1 MRAWGGGNAAF
12 LQCYLW
18 HAVTAQQFP
27 VTVWHF
33 LPQWSCSTEHSL
45 LMELLS
51 LTETL
56 FLPCWFIILASMS
69 LASSSNFEFPFAL
82 HLYACPMDLGC
93 CYLMI
98 DTQVTELINPS
109 VMIRCCISL
118 TARTSILVDYN
129 LSSVWSPDTLHC
141 FISRLFSHWR
151 KKITSHCFYTVWVFI
166 WIAVWRKKQY
176 VHNAV

>member
-27 VTVWHF
+27 VTIWHF

-51 LTETL
+51 LTESL
-56 FLPCWFIILASMS
+56 LLPCWFIISASMS

-82 HLYACPMDLGC
+82 HLYSCPMDLGYW
-93 CYLMI
+93 YLMI
-98 DTQVTELINPS
+98 DTQVTELISPS

-129 LSSVWSPDTLHC
+129 LSSVWSPDILHC

-151 KKITSHCFYTVWVFI
+151 KKITSHCFIQFWCSFE
-166 WIAVWRKKQY
+166 
-176 VHNAV
+176 

>member
-1 MRAWGGGNAAF
+1 MACCYCPAVSSNNLTLPPTMKLLYRALSSHGT
-12 LQCYLW
+12 
-18 HAVTAQQFP
+18 AVTNGDFVSSMLIHA
-27 VTVWHF
+27 
-33 LPQWSCSTEHSL
+33 
-45 LMELLS
+45 
-51 LTETL
+51 
-56 FLPCWFIILASMS
+56 ILASMS

-82 HLYACPMDLGC
+82 HLYACPMVLGY

-129 LSSVWSPDTLHC
+129 LSSVWSPDILHC

-166 WIAVWRKKQY
+166 
-176 VHNAV
+176 